1 MHLRTAPVLLVF
13 TLPRVTVVIYN
24 PTLRCHPEEDTFP
37 FESGSHQGFFLVS
50 FQGVSEM
57 PCLVTS
63 GLLIRDFADHK
74 RQPISPAESLHCLYS
89 NSALGVWL
97 WRGLCL

>member
-63 GLLIRDFADHK
+63 GLLIRD
-74 RQPISPAESLHCLYS
+74 QPCRKL
-89 NSALGVWL
+89 ALLVQQQCFGGVAMEGTL
-97 WRGLCL
+97 PLGL